1 MSKQKRRGRIWIA
14 VGIFILALLAF
25 WIGRFAF
32 YIHDLNTPPETG
44 IKRYLSSAG
53 DGWVSEDPYYLFPA
67 KEDVLNADDYEYL
80 HKHNTSISFLF
91 DNDVVAYLRCTFS
104 EEQFKHELDRLERL
118 CGPADEKA
126 LSSPAFIPWDHYFRE
141 YGTFAQVDEQSKTI
155 YYYAFQGRI
164 LMKKYFP
171 EQERPNYVSEGQM
184 SNGQFSRDSGA
195 NRGWRRA

>member
-1 MSKQKRRGRIWIA
+1 MSKQKRRGGIWIA
-14 VGIFILALLAF
+14 VGMFILVLLAF

-80 HKHNTSISFLF
+80 HNHNTSISFLF
-91 DNDVVAYLRCTFS
+91 DNDVVAYLKCTFS

-126 LSSPAFIPWDHYFRE
+126 LSSPAFILWDHYFRE

-171 EQERPNYVSEGQM
+171 EQDRPNYLPEGQM

>member
-1 MSKQKRRGRIWIA
+1 MSKQKRRGGIWIA
-14 VGIFILALLAF
+14 VGMFILVLLAF

-80 HKHNTSISFLF
+80 HKHDTSISFLF
-91 DNDVVAYLRCTFS
+91 DNDAVAYLRCTFS

-126 LSSPAFIPWDHYFRE
+126 LRSPAFIPWDRYYRE

-171 EQERPNYVSEGQM
+171 EQERPNYLPEGQM